1 MRRSLWLSASLTLM
15 LTACFPADPGG
26 RPTLTTLIG
35 VSPVREVPLDGAVH
49 LQFSGP
55 IQAAGDVLP
64 VHLRSSRGEVLSF
77 HGVLEEDASS
87 LTLRPVGGWPEATR
101 VSVMVSLGLIGQDG
115 RPVVLPDPPLEFS
128 TVGRAPERRL
138 ELRAPLPSALAPT
151 NLRWIALFVSPELPE
166 PKGTLRGLRS
176 VLPLTLEPAEGLALA
191 RLEPT
196 DVGPCAP
203 LCPVSVYRIELP
215 GSYVAPTAAL
225 GEIRTGTVADR
236 SPPLVRV
243 GAVDG
248 LSTRL
253 SVELVADEVVLARGV
268 ATASGGDQVALSAQ
282 GSVGLSPRLFAER
295 SLEADTHYH
304 VEIQAEDLAG
314 NLAPPLFFDVATPPR
329 ARLRITEVV
338 PTPLH
343 DWNDG
348 AEGGVAFDDT
358 PGAGAVGDADEWIE
372 IENLSELPLDLEA
385 VPVSLR
391 VLDQTPAE
399 ATIASLRERRFGR
412 GGDPRRFGVG
422 EALVLRPPGA
432 MSQRELVIELRLGEI
447 VLDRVEI
454 GRSPSANHA
463 GGRPLDL
470 DHEALGRQP
479 DGTLAWCKPTPGA
492 PESVDCL
499 GP

>member
-1 MRRSLWLSASLTLM
+1 MRRSLWLCSTLTLI
-15 LTACFPADPGG
+15 LTACFPAEPGA
-26 RPTLTTLIG
+26 RPTLTALIG
-35 VSPVREVPLDGAVH
+35 VSPVREVPLDGAVR

-55 IQAAGDVLP
+55 IQATAEVLP
-64 VHLRSSRGEVLSF
+64 VHLRTNRGEVLSF
-77 HGVLEEDASS
+77 HGVFDEDATS
-87 LTLRPVGGWPEATR
+87 LLLRPVGGWPEATR
-101 VSVMVSLGLIGQDG
+101 VAVLVSLGLLGQDG

-151 NLRWIALFVSPELPE
+151 NLRWLALFVSPEPPE
-166 PKGTLRGLRS
+166 QRGTLRGVRS
-176 VLPLTLEPAEGLALA
+176 VLPLTLASAEGLALA
-191 RLEPT
+191 RLEPS
-196 DVGPCAP
+196 DGPCAP
-203 LCPVSVYRIELP
+203 LCPVSVYQIELP
-215 GSYVAPTAAL
+215 GSYAAPSAAL

-236 SPPLVRV
+236 TPPLVRV

-248 LSTRL
+248 LATRA
-253 SVELVADEVVLARGV
+253 SVELLADEVVLAHG
-268 ATASGGDQVALSAQ
+268 TAISAAGEVVPLSPLGA
-282 GSVGLSPRLFAER
+282 VGLSPRLFAER
-295 SLEADTHYH
+295 ALRPDSHYR

-314 NLAPPLFFDVATPPR
+314 NPAPTLRFDVATPPR

-348 AEGGVAFDDT
+348 AEGGLPFDDV
-358 PGAGAVGDADEWIE
+358 PGSGAVGDADEWVE

-399 ATIASLRERRFGR
+399 ATVASLRERRFGR

-432 MSQRELVIELRLGEI
+432 MSQREVVIELRLGDV
-447 VLDRVEI
+447 VLDKVEI

-463 GGRPLDL
+463 GGRPIDL

-479 DGTLAWCKPTPGA
+479 DGSLAWCKPTPGA
-492 PESVDCL
+492 PESTDCL